1 MAGLISGPWGLAV
14 GGIITITSAATPKY
28 SSELIDFADVLG
40 DATEICNK
48 KNNRKIKISVLFGS
62 HNNQIIGIITLVQKL
77 FGKEIENIITMDL
90 IKLSIS
96 LAKISLLSHIRIM

>member
-1 MAGLISGPWGLAV
+1 LAGLISGPWGLAV

-48 KNNRKIKISVLFGS
+48 K
-62 HNNQIIGIITLVQKL
+62 IIEK
-77 FGKEIENIITMDL
+77 
-90 IKLSIS
+90 
-96 LAKISLLSHIRIM
+96 

>member
-1 MAGLISGPWGLAV
+1 MLFGS
-14 GGIITITSAATPKY
+14 
-28 SSELIDFADVLG
+28 
-40 DATEICNK
+40 
-48 KNNRKIKISVLFGS
+48 NNNQIKIEVIETTKIKIEMRNYWYYYTCS
-62 HNNQIIGIITLVQKL
+62 KL

>member
-1 MAGLISGPWGLAV
+1 MG
-14 GGIITITSAATPKY
+14 
-28 SSELIDFADVLG
+28 SEMCIRD
-40 DATEICNK
+40 
-48 KNNRKIKISVLFGS
+48 S
-62 HNNQIIGIITLVQKL
+62 ITLVQKL